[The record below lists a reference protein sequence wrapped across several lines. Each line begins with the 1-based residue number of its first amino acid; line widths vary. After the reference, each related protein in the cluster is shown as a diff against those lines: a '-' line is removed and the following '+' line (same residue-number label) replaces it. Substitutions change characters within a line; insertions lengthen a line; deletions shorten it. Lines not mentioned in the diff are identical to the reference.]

1 MANISNGGREIL
13 KIFKCRFWKNCNGYE
28 ESSYTCNKDSGPY
41 RGKYRDH
48 SLNEKI
54 DKLTL
59 SLAQKKNPIDQTIIE
74 KEISILLD
82 YKITLQKGER
92 YSHLLD

>member
-1 MANISNGGREIL
+1 M
-13 KIFKCRFWKNCNGYE
+13 

-41 RGKYRDH
+41 CGIYREH

-59 SLAQKKNPIDQTIIE
+59 SLAQKKNPKDQTIIE

-82 YKITLQKGER
+82 HKITLQKVER
-92 YSHLLD
+92 YSHLLN